1 MEFARGKFYLWNF
14 KIWIRFTVLKLTC
27 PPRNKE

>member
-14 KIWIRFTVLKLTC
+14 KIWIRFTVLDTRL
-27 PPRNKE
+27 REVQ